1 MLSTDIAKDIQKAV
15 DRRFDEQVDFTA
27 ELVGFPSTRGNE
39 ATAQD
44 FMATAFAQRG
54 LEVDRWKL
62 NVDDIQHLPGFSPG
76 VIDYTNSYNVV
87 GAHRPESPRRN
98 GGKSLILNGH
108 IDVVPE
114 GPLDMWDSPP
124 YQARRDGDRLYG
136 RGAGDMKAGLVSCL
150 YAFDALVAA
159 GYRPAANVFEQSVIE
174 EECTG
179 NGALACLA
187 RGYRAEAAIIPEPS
201 GHSLV
206 SAQTGTIWQ
215 QITVKGHPVHASRA
229 TEGFNAIKAA
239 YVLIQ
244 ALEVLEAKWNAEK
257 GEHKHHC
264 GHAHPINFNIGKIAG
279 GDWAASV
286 PAWCTFDLRAA
297 IFADDDIQA
306 RARELED
313 CIQAAAAK
321 DRHMS
326 NRPPEIVYQGFMA
339 EGFALDDMANAAL
352 PVSLLGACHQQVHG
366 TELKHNAITGT
377 TDARFFGLYADI
389 PGLVYGPRS
398 VDVHGFNEWV
408 DLESVRKSTQ
418 AIALF
423 MANWC
428 GLEKIQP

>member
-1 MLSTDIAKDIQKAV
+1 MLSDHIAKDIQNAV

-27 ELVGFPSTRGNE
+27 ALVNFPSTRGLE

-44 FMATAFAQRG
+44 FMADAMGDRG
-54 LEVDRWKL
+54 LTVDRWKL
-62 NVDDIQHLPGFSPG
+62 DVDDFKHLPGFSP
-76 VIDYTNSYNVV
+76 VSIDYDNSYNVV
-87 GAHRPESPRRN
+87 GAWRPESPGHS

-150 YAFDALVAA
+150 FAYDALLEA
-159 GYRPAANVFEQSVIE
+159 GYRPAANVFVQSVIE

-179 NGALACLA
+179 NGALACLS
-187 RGYRAEAAIIPEPS
+187 RGYQADAAIIPEPS
-201 GHSLV
+201 GDTLF

-244 ALEVLEAKWNAEK
+244 ALEKLEAKWNAEK
-257 GEHKHHC
+257 DQHKHHC
-264 GHAHPINFNIGKIAG
+264 GHHHPINFNIGKIAG
-279 GDWAASV
+279 GDWPASV

-297 IFADDDIQA
+297 IFADDDIHA
-306 RARELED
+306 RAKELED
-313 CIQAAAAK
+313 CIQQAAAQ

-339 EGFALDDMANAAL
+339 EGFALADMENAAE
-352 PVSLLGACHQQVHG
+352 PISLLGQCHEQVYG
-366 TELKHNAITGT
+366 AALKQSVITGT
-377 TDARFFGLYADI
+377 TDARIFGLYANT
-389 PGLVYGPRS
+389 PGLVYGPRA

-428 GLEKIQP
+428 GLDKI

>member
-150 YAFDALVAA
+150 YAFDALAAA
-159 GYRPAANVFEQSVIE
+159 GYRPAADVFVQSVIE

-279 GDWAASV
+279 GDW
-286 PAWCTFDLRAA
+286 
-297 IFADDDIQA
+297 
-306 RARELED
+306 
-313 CIQAAAAK
+313 

-428 GLEKIQP
+428 GLEKFQP

>member
-1 MLSTDIAKDIQKAV
+1 MLPDDIAKNIQNAV
-15 DRRFDEQVDFTA
+15 DRHFDDQIDVTA
-27 ELVGFPSTRGNE
+27 ALVAFPSTRGNE

-44 FMATAFAQRG
+44 FMAEAFAARG
-54 LEVDRWKL
+54 LSVDRWQL
-62 NVDDIQHLPGFSPG
+62 DVDDFKHLPGFSP
-76 VIDYTNSYNVV
+76 VSIPYDNSYNVV
-87 GAHRPESPRRN
+87 GAWRPASPN
-98 GGKSLILNGH
+98 GKSLILNGH

-124 YQARRDGDRLYG
+124 YQPRREGDRLYG
-136 RGAGDMKAGLVSCL
+136 RGAGDMKAGLISCL
-150 YAFDALVAA
+150 FAYDALATA
-159 GYRPAANVFEQSVIE
+159 GYQPTGNVFIQSVIE

-187 RGYRAEAAIIPEPS
+187 RGYRADAAIIPEPS
-201 GHSLV
+201 GDSLT

-244 ALEVLEAKWNAEK
+244 ALEVLEAKWNGEK
-257 GEHKHHC
+257 EQHKYHC
-264 GHAHPINFNIGKIAG
+264 SHKHPINFNIGKIAG
-279 GDWAASV
+279 GDWPASV

-297 IFADDDIQA
+297 IYPDDDIQA

-313 CIQAAAAK
+313 CIQAAAAQ

-326 NRPPEIVYQGFMA
+326 NRPPEIDYQGFMA
-339 EGFALDDMANAAL
+339 EGYALDDMENAAA
-352 PVSLLGACHQQVHG
+352 PVSLLEACHELVHG
-366 TELKHNAITGT
+366 EGLQRRVGTGT
-377 TDARFFGLYADI
+377 TDARFFGLYANT
-389 PGLVYGPRS
+389 PGMVYGPRA
-398 VDVHGFNEWV
+398 VDIHGFNEWV

-428 GLEKIQP
+428 GLEKI

>member
-1 MLSTDIAKDIQKAV
+1 MLSTDIAKDIQNAV
-15 DRRFDEQVDFTA
+15 DRRFEEQVDFTA

-44 FMATAFAQRG
+44 FMAAAFAQRG
-54 LEVDRWKL
+54 LAVDRWQL
-62 NVDDIQHLPGFSPG
+62 NVDDILHLPGFSPG
-76 VIDYTNSYNVV
+76 VIDYANSYNVV
-87 GAHRPESPRRN
+87 GAHRPESPRRK

-150 YAFDALVAA
+150 YAFDALVEA
-159 GYRPAANVFEQSVIE
+159 GYRPAADVFVQSVIE

-187 RGYRAEAAIIPEPS
+187 RGYRAEAAIIPEPT
-201 GHSLV
+201 GDALV

-244 ALEVLEAKWNAEK
+244 ALEELEAKWNAEK
-257 GEHKHHC
+257 DAHKHHC
-264 GHAHPINFNIGKIAG
+264 GHRHPINFNIGKIAG
-279 GDWAASV
+279 GDWPASV

-297 IFADDDIQA
+297 IYPDDDIKQ

-313 CIQAAAAK
+313 CIQAAAAQ

-326 NRPPEIVYQGFMA
+326 NRPPEVVYQGFMA
-339 EGFALDDMANAAL
+339 EGYALADMANAAA
-352 PVSLLGACHQQVHG
+352 PMSLLNDCHSHVHG
-366 TELKHNAITGT
+366 ESMKHHAITGT
-377 TDARFFGLYADI
+377 TDARFFGLYADT

-428 GLEKIQP
+428 GLEKIQS